1 VAHKPLP
8 PIPEGLDPQDV
19 TLVLF
24 YQYVEP
30 IWSKRKH
37 KDAVRSVM
45 EMCTAH
51 GISGRGRCAPEGL
64 NCTLTGSP
72 QGVRD
77 FCRALRAWDPVF
89 NNTDFKLTDGFP
101 YKNRFKSLS
110 IRKTT
115 ELVAYGLGGQKA
127 PELKSWAGE
136 HLRADEY
143 HAMLAEENAEKPT
156 VVIDVRNAYE
166 SVIGHFNPPEGGAE
180 LLDPKMRNSKDFAPW
195 LALPETQAKLN
206 GKRVMM
212 YCTGGIRCERATALL
227 NQMTA
232 VTPGFDTQGVYE
244 LRGGVDRYMK
254 TFPDGGFWKGK
265 NYVFDR
271 RQAQVPAKKAPE
283 ALEADVES
291 KCVVCRCS
299 EDVYRGKH
307 KCGRCAVP
315 VIVCASCR
323 HQEELPPLQCE
334 LCLERYEA
342 PTVLPDF
349 SVFGQGLK
357 KKRARGPL
365 DAAAEGGGD
374 AGGQS
379 TKKAKRATEGGA
391 AAAAAAPTKRLF
403 VGKLPL
409 LVTVAHI
416 KAALGPAAVD
426 TVQWLT
432 DRKSGHFYGSA
443 FISMESSAAASA
455 LVDRTEAIK
464 VGTKK
469 IKLKLAPL
477 REGEVWPPAN
487 FEPRERPPI
496 M

>member
-1 VAHKPLP
+1 
-8 PIPEGLDPQDV
+8 
-19 TLVLF
+19 
-24 YQYVEP
+24 
-30 IWSKRKH
+30 
-37 KDAVRSVM
+37 
-45 EMCTAH
+45 
-51 GISGRGRCAPEGL
+51 
-64 NCTLTGSP
+64 
-72 QGVRD
+72 
-77 FCRALRAWDPVF
+77 
-89 NNTDFKLTDGFP
+89 
-101 YKNRFKSLS
+101 
-110 IRKTT
+110 
-115 ELVAYGLGGQKA
+115 
-127 PELKSWAGE
+127 
-136 HLRADEY
+136 
-143 HAMLAEENAEKPT
+143 
-156 VVIDVRNAYE
+156 
-166 SVIGHFNPPEGGAE
+166 
-180 LLDPKMRNSKDFAPW
+180 MRNSKDFAPW

-232 VTPGFDTQGVYE
+232 VTPGFDTQGVFE

-291 KCVVCRCS
+291 KCVICRCP
-299 EDVYRGKH
+299 EDVYRGKY

-323 HQEELPPLQCE
+323 HQEELPPLECE
-334 LCLERYEA
+334 LCRERYVA

-365 DAAAEGGGD
+365 DAAAAAGGGD
-374 AGGQS
+374 GGGAAEQS
-379 TKKAKRATEGGA
+379 AKKAKRAKEGGA
-391 AAAAAAPTKRLF
+391 EAAAAAPTKRLF

-409 LVTVAHI
+409 LVTVTQI
-416 KAALGPAAVD
+416 KTALAPAAVD

-443 FISMESSAAASA
+443 FISVESSAAASA
-455 LVDRTEAIK
+455 LVERVGAVKI
-464 VGTKK
+464 GTKK
-469 IKLKLAPL
+469 LKLK
-477 REGEVWPPAN
+477 
-487 FEPRERPPI
+487 
-496 M
+496 